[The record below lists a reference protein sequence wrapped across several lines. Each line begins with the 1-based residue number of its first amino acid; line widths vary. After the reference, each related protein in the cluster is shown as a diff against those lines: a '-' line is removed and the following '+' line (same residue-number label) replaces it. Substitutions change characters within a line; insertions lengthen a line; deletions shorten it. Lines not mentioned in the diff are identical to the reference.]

1 MVPNLAVRMTKH
13 AAKEEYLQIVLC
25 WYLLQVKKVDKPHL
39 LLNNESHN
47 NLISI
52 DLAAQLLL
60 HANEINIKISRINE
74 NVGSMVMQ
82 EVDMKILKI
91 NKTFLTSRE
100 YSSFQKKSSIFLHRN
115 LLDFKQ
121 LTF

>member
-1 MVPNLAVRMTKH
+1 M
-13 AAKEEYLQIVLC
+13 
-25 WYLLQVKKVDKPHL
+25 DKPHP

-47 NLISI
+47 NLISMVV
-52 DLAAQLLL
+52 AAQLLL